1 MLRATSRAPQG
12 SRLVLLALAVVLLLP
27 GLIAFT
33 PLLAGA
39 SEPHA
44 ASGPGTARTA
54 AAENPLANR
63 PWGVYRGSA
72 EMVSAPYA
80 ASTGTEREL
89 LSRIALRPK
98 AKWFG
103 AWIPDDQVAG
113 KVQEYI
119 ADSLASTGGNPE
131 TLVSMTIFRMVPWE
145 QEACRR
151 LPTDAEIA
159 SYRAWIAAF
168 AGAVGSTHTMIVL
181 QPDGPFALCAPGGS
195 TVYSSLVAEAVQTLS
210 ALPAT
215 SVYIGAGAADWHR
228 KKTDPA
234 VRLLVN
240 GGVAAARGFIL
251 NTTHYDSAK
260 QQVKYGARVVA
271 ALAQQ
276 GITGKHFLVDTASN
290 GRSFTGKKWRKMGK
304 PGKRFDNAA
313 TCASATQT
321 RCVTLG
327 IPPTWQ
333 VDDPQWG
340 LPEAV
345 RQLAATY
352 VDGFVWA
359 GRPWLT
365 NATAPFD
372 KARALAVASTTPFA
386 GVPVA
391 PLAN

>member
-1 MLRATSRAPQG
+1 MIRSTSRAPRG
-12 SRLVLLALAVVLLLP
+12 SRVLLLVLALLLLVP
-27 GLIAFT
+27 GLLAFT
-33 PLLAGA
+33 PLLAD
-39 SEPHA
+39 A
-44 ASGPGTARTA
+44 ASPTAAAAARRTT

-63 PWGVYRGSA
+63 PWGVYRGNT
-72 EMVSAPYA
+72 EMAWAPYA
-80 ASTGTEREL
+80 AATGTDRDL

-103 AWIPDDQVAG
+103 AWIPDDQIAG

-119 ADSLASTGGNPE
+119 ADTLTSTGGDPE
-131 TLVSMTIFRMVPWE
+131 TLVQMSIFRMTPWE
-145 QEACRR
+145 HDACTSK
-151 LPTDAEIA
+151 PTAAQKA
-159 SYRAWIAAF
+159 SFQAWIAAF
-168 AGAVGSTHTMIVL
+168 AGAVGSTHTMIVM

-195 TVYSSLVAEAVQTLS
+195 KVYSQLIAGAVQTLS
-210 ALPAT
+210 ALPNT
-215 SVYIGAGAADWHR
+215 SVYLDAGAADWHR
-228 KKTDPA
+228 KKVEPA
-234 VRLLVN
+234 VRLLVD

-251 NTTHYDSAK
+251 NTTHYDSTK
-260 QQVKYGARVVA
+260 QQVKYGARVVQ
-271 ALAQQ
+271 ALAAQ
-276 GITGKHFLVDTASN
+276 GITGKHLLVDTASN
-290 GRSFTGKKWRKMGK
+290 GRAFTGVRWRRAGS
-304 PGKRFDNAA
+304 PGGRFDNAA
-313 TCASATQT
+313 TCTSPDQA

-372 KARALAVASTTPFA
+372 TARALAVAGTTPFA
-386 GVPVA
+386 AVPVA
-391 PLAN
+391 PLP